1 MKNII
6 LNIAIGII
14 IINGLGELAISQV
27 HILAITKLFANEI
40 GMYLFLFTIFGLTTT
55 FNAFSL
61 KTRRSIIFYIVTSW
75 LAAVFG
81 YIYLNLM
88 QADVAAQE
96 TLSMVDVQTS
106 WRLMIVSIAIYLVG
120 SIVIPLLSWG
130 NVKTSEI

>member
-1 MKNII
+1 MKNIF
-6 LNIAIGII
+6 LNIAVGII

-61 KTRRSIIFYIVTSW
+61 KTRRSIILYIATSW

-81 YIYLNLM
+81 FVYLNIM
-88 QADVAAQE
+88 QADVTAQE
-96 TLSMVDVQTS
+96 TLTMVDVQDS
-106 WRLMIVSIAIYLVG
+106 WRLILISSVIYLVG
-120 SIVIPLLSWG
+120 SFVIPWLSWG
-130 NVKTSEI
+130 NIKESEI